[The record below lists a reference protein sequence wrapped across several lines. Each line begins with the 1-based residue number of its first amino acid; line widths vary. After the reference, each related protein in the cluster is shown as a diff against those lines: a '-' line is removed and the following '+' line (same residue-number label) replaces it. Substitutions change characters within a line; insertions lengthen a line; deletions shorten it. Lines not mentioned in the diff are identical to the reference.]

1 MVSARG
7 RRREAAYARRR
18 GLSLTKACE
27 VFHVARSMMT
37 YTSRLD
43 DKDAVVIDCMAAL
56 SQANPRY
63 GYRRV
68 RVLLGREGKHMSARR
83 AHRLWNKAGL
93 QVPKKRRR
101 RVPVRT
107 ARPTPANG
115 ANHVWCYD
123 FVHDACANGQQFKCL
138 TVVDEYTRECL
149 AIDVA
154 SSIRSERVIAVLA
167 RLITVHGPPAFVRSD
182 NGPEFIAQA
191 VQDWLK
197 EEGIE
202 TAYIAPGKPWQ
213 NGLNESFNGKLRDEC
228 LDMEWFP
235 TRREAVVVIEQY
247 RQQYNDV
254 RPHSSLGYR
263 TPHEFKKLL
272 EPTPPAAALSL

>member
-1 MVSARG
+1 M
-7 RRREAAYARRR
+7 
-18 GLSLTKACE
+18 
-27 VFHVARSMMT
+27 
-37 YTSRLD
+37 
-43 DKDAVVIDCMAAL
+43 
-56 SQANPRY
+56 P
-63 GYRRV
+63 
-68 RVLLGREGKHMSARR
+68 
-83 AHRLWNKAGL
+83 
-93 QVPKKRRR
+93 
-101 RVPVRT
+101 
-107 ARPTPANG
+107 
-115 ANHVWCYD
+115 
-123 FVHDACANGQQFKCL
+123 CL
-138 TVVDEYTRECL
+138 
-149 AIDVA
+149 
-154 SSIRSERVIAVLA
+154 
-167 RLITVHGPPAFVRSD
+167 HGPPAFVRSD

>member
-1 MVSARG
+1 MSARG

-167 RLITVHGPPAFVRSD
+167 RSTG
-182 NGPEFIAQA
+182 
-191 VQDWLK
+191 
-197 EEGIE
+197 
-202 TAYIAPGKPWQ
+202 
-213 NGLNESFNGKLRDEC
+213 
-228 LDMEWFP
+228 
-235 TRREAVVVIEQY
+235 
-247 RQQYNDV
+247 V
-254 RPHSSLGYR
+254 RPQRQWSRVHRPGRPGLAEGR
-263 TPHEFKKLL
+263 GHRDGLHRARQALAERPERCLL
-272 EPTPPAAALSL
+272 YTSRCV